1 MRLRDERST
10 THLLC
15 ANELIGKN
23 IIMTIKSIAARMPI
37 EKHFVLN
44 MIHLQFA

>member
-10 THLLC
+10 THRLC
-15 ANELIGKN
+15 ANELTGKN

-44 MIHLQFA
+44 IIHLQFA